1 MLLRNTAL
9 AIRPVNLST
18 QYASGNIALSVPF
31 FPICAFCHMD
41 YLDSVP
47 KEPIC
52 KRKDNWL
59 IGLFAI
65 SLMGKKV
72 HWNKVPN
79 WPI

>member
-1 MLLRNTAL
+1 MLHLPL
-9 AIRPVNLST
+9 DLST
-18 QYASGNIALSVPF
+18 FQRNMHLVTLPFQSPF
-31 FPICAFCHMD
+31 FLFAFCHMD
-41 YLDSVP
+41 YLESVP